1 MWVIVA
7 LSVLALSAFAVHRTW
22 RQSGPPDLGWVSDRW
37 LAEHRAYQPGE
48 SR

>member
-1 MWVIVA
+1 MWVFVA
-7 LSVLALSAFAVHRTW
+7 LGVLALSTFAVHRMW
-22 RQSGPPDLGWVSDRW
+22 RQKDPSDLGWVTECW